1 MLAVRIAQLRR
12 KHGLSQC
19 ELARSLHISPSAEGM
34 YEQGRRTPSLD
45 ILIEMSEFFHV
56 SLDYLITGAEYTENS
71 GPYEKVIAMPIQ
83 CRRCCCG
90 ICSDGRSDGNKRNY

>member
-1 MLAVRIAQLRR
+1 MLSVRIAQLRK
-12 KHGLSQC
+12 KHGMSQY

-56 SLDYLITGAEYTENS
+56 SLDYLITGADYLENS
-71 GPYEKVIAMPIQ
+71 DICEKVIARPIQ
-83 CRRCCCG
+83 CRRCCRG
-90 ICSDGRSDGNKRNY
+90 MCSDGSSDGNKRNY